1 MPTLTLTPPARTPAP
16 YPIVIG
22 KGAVGQLPAII
33 KKLDPADQL
42 VILFDRRM
50 EAAAKEIATI
60 VSTQNLFP
68 IESGEKSKTLAELE
82 RLAAAL
88 LEIGATKSA
97 ILLTVGGGM
106 VTDLGGFLGSIFM
119 RGIRVIHV
127 PTSML
132 AMVDA
137 AIGGKTAVE
146 VGVVKNVLGTIHHPS
161 AVVAD
166 TDMLEHL
173 PALQL
178 HEGIVEVV
186 KEAAMLDGETFAW
199 LEKAMPEIL
208 AREELALTRCIS
220 EGVRMKAAVVQ
231 ADDRDVSHR
240 HFLNFGHTVGHAVE
254 ALSRFSISHGRAVSI
269 GMTLEMRIAKTQGE
283 DRVIALLKAMN
294 MPVDLPADFD
304 PKELWQLIQSDKK
317 KKGGVVRLF
326 VPRVIGKGVMQP
338 LSEEV
343 FFRAIR

>member
-1 MPTLTLTPPARTPAP
+1 MPTLTLAPPTHISAP

-22 KGAVGQLPAII
+22 KGASSLLPSIL
-33 KKLDPADQL
+33 KELDPADQL
-42 VILFDRRM
+42 VVLFDRRM
-50 EAAAKEIATI
+50 ETAAKEVAAI
-60 VSTQNLFP
+60 VSAKHLFP
-68 IESGEKSKTLAELE
+68 IESGEKSKTLSELE
-82 RLAAAL
+82 RLATAL
-88 LEIGATKSA
+88 LRIGATKST
-97 ILLTVGGGM
+97 ILLMVGGGM

-119 RGIRVIHV
+119 RGIRVVHV

-146 VGVVKNVLGTIHHPS
+146 VGMVKNVLGTIHHPS

-173 PALQL
+173 PDLQL

-186 KEAAMLDGETFAW
+186 KEAAMLDGAAFAW

-208 AREELALTRCIS
+208 AREDDALTRCIA

-231 ADDRDVSHR
+231 ADDRDLSHR

-254 ALSRFSISHGRAVSI
+254 ALSRFSISHGQAVSI
-269 GMTLEMRIAKTQGE
+269 GMALEMRIAKTQGA
-283 DRVIALLKAMN
+283 DRVLALLKAMN
-294 MPVDLPADFD
+294 MPVNLPADFD
-304 PKELWQLIQSDKK
+304 PKKLWQLMQSDKK
-317 KKGGVVRLF
+317 KKGGTVRLF
-326 VPRVIGKGVMQP
+326 VPRAIGEGAMMP
-338 LSEEV
+338 LEKEK
-343 FFRAIR
+343 FFALFK